1 MTSIKDLG
9 NGFTVNSGFS
19 PMSYQA
25 TNISAS
31 ISRASDEYW
40 GRTNECGIY
49 PNVID
54 RHHNAV
60 GQHSSS
66 SLTHAGFS
74 VAALDLRP
82 RPF

>member
-1 MTSIKDLG
+1 MASIKDLG
-9 NGFTVNSGFS
+9 NGFTINGGFS

-25 TNISAS
+25 THISAYVS
-31 ISRASDEYW
+31 HTSDEYW
-40 GRTNECGIY
+40 GKTNECGIY

-54 RHHNAV
+54 RHHNGA

>member
-25 TNISAS
+25 TNIYAS
-31 ISRASDEYW
+31 ISHASDEYW
-40 GRTNECGIY
+40 GKTNEHGIY

>member
-1 MTSIKDLG
+1 MASIKDLG
-9 NGFTVNSGFS
+9 NGFTINGGFS

-25 TNISAS
+25 THISAYVS
-31 ISRASDEYW
+31 HTSDEYW
-40 GRTNECGIY
+40 GKTSECGIY

-54 RHHNAV
+54 RHHNGA

-74 VAALDLRP
+74 VAVLDLRP

>member
-31 ISRASDEYW
+31 ISHASDEYW
-40 GRTNECGIY
+40 GKTNESGIY

>member
-9 NGFTVNSGFS
+9 NGFTINSGFS

-31 ISRASDEYW
+31 NSHTSDEYR
-40 GRTNECGIY
+40 GKTNESGNY

-54 RHHNAV
+54 RHHSVAR
-60 GQHSSS
+60 QHSSS

>member
-9 NGFTVNSGFS
+9 NGFTINSGIS

-25 TNISAS
+25 THVSAYVLHV
-31 ISRASDEYW
+31 SDEYW
-40 GRTNECGIY
+40 GQTNESGNY
-49 PNVID
+49 PDVID

>member
-1 MTSIKDLG
+1 MTSITDLG
-9 NGFTVNSGFS
+9 NGFTINGGFS

-25 TNISAS
+25 THISAS
-31 ISRASDEYW
+31 ISHTSDEYW

-60 GQHSSS
+60 RQHSFS

-74 VAALDLRP
+74 VAALDMRQ

>member
-25 TNISAS
+25 TNIYAS
-31 ISRASDEYW
+31 ISHASDEYW
-40 GRTNECGIY
+40 GKTNESGIY

>member
-25 TNISAS
+25 TNIFAS
-31 ISRASDEYW
+31 ISHASDEYW
-40 GRTNECGIY
+40 GKTNESGIY